1 MIKSLRILTAL
12 LLLIIGSCTTSSDT
26 YKSISEEM
34 LNIFKD
40 VELNLKMVKDD
51 LSAKQAV
58 DSLNELD
65 NKMKVLFIEMEKLK
79 SIELDHQNLMKKSD
93 YQQRLNEVF
102 SDIFSLTITLEGKI
116 YKQELM
122 NSLSNI
128 LNQGK

>member
-1 MIKSLRILTAL
+1 MIKSLRIVTAL
-12 LLLIIGSCTTSSDT
+12 LLLIIASCTTSSDT

-51 LSAKQAV
+51 LSAKEAV

-65 NKMKVLFIEMEKLK
+65 NKMKVLFIKMEKLK
-79 SIELDHQNLMKKSD
+79 SIDLNHQNLFKKSD
-93 YQQRLNEVF
+93 YQQRFNKVL
-102 SDIFSLTITLEGKI
+102 SDIFSLTIILEDKI

>member
-1 MIKSLRILTAL
+1 MKKNRVLSFLFI
-12 LLLIIGSCTTSSDT
+12 LIISCSSNSDT
-26 YKSISEEM
+26 YNSLSEEM

-40 VELNLKMVKDD
+40 VELNLEAIKDD

-58 DSLNELD
+58 DSLGQLNR
-65 NKMKVLFIEMEKLK
+65 KMKVLFIKMEELK
-79 SIELDHQNLMKKSD
+79 PIDINDQNLLKNSD
-93 YQQRLNEVF
+93 YQRRLKEVL
-102 SDIFSLTITLEGKI
+102 SNIFSLTVTLEGKI